1 MGGVE
6 LGGSQG
12 TAALSFTWV
21 LSNKCHRNLGLI
33 AAEIMPWGGGKMEEV
48 EQATSRS
55 LGLLL

>member
-6 LGGSQG
+6 LGASQG
-12 TAALSFTWV
+12 TAGLSFTRV

-33 AAEIMPWGGGKMEEV
+33 AVEIMPWGCGRREEV

-55 LGLLL
+55 LALLL

>member
-12 TAALSFTWV
+12 TAALSFTRV
-21 LSNKCHRNLGLI
+21 LSYKCHRNLGLI
-33 AAEIMPWGGGKMEEV
+33 IVEIMPWGGGRREEI

-55 LGLLL
+55 LCLLL